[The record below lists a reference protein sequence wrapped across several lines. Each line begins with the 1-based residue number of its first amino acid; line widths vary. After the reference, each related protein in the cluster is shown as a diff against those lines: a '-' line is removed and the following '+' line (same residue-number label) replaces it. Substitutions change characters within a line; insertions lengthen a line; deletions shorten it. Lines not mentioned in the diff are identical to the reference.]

1 MLSMWLLGPRW
12 LSKPEEWLREIVT
25 KPNNETEA
33 EAKLAKEVFAV
44 AVDSRDDLDEV
55 LEKYSYR

>member
-1 MLSMWLLGPRW
+1 MLSGWLLGPRW
-12 LSKPEEWLREIVT
+12 LSKPEEWSREIVT
-25 KPNNETEA
+25 KLNNETEA
-33 EAKLAKEVFAV
+33 EAKLTKEVFAV

>member
-1 MLSMWLLGPRW
+1 MVTRTKEA
-12 LSKPEEWLREIVT
+12 SKPEEWPREIVT

-33 EAKLAKEVFAV
+33 EAKLTKEVFAV

-55 LEKYSYR
+55 LEKNSYR

>member
-1 MLSMWLLGPRW
+1 MVTRTKVA
-12 LSKPEEWLREIVT
+12 SKPEEWPREIVT

-33 EAKLAKEVFAV
+33 EAKEVFAV

-55 LEKYSYR
+55 LEKNSYR